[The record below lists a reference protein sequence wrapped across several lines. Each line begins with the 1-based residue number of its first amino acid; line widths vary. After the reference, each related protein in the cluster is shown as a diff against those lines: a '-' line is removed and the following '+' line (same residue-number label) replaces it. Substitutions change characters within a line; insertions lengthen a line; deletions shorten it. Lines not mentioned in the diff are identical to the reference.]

1 MQKIHKS
8 NFYQSPVQMCSV
20 IKWSDNGTAV
30 VVARNMDWL
39 EDMKSN
45 LWLFPRGIQ
54 REGLAGK
61 NSLTWASKYGSVIA
75 SAYDLAST
83 DGMNEKSLACHMLW
97 LAESDYGKRDEKI
110 PGLSVSLW
118 LQFFLDKFA
127 NVEEAVTYVENHP
140 FQIIPCIVGTTGKV
154 SEVHMMIEDGS
165 GDAAI
170 FEYTDGGRSR
180 VYHNKEYSVM
190 TNSPPF
196 NKQLENLKQY
206 QGFGGDRKLPG
217 STEAADRFVRAAYY
231 QKSLPKNIATAR
243 EAVAGVISV
252 ARNVSQPFGTA
263 DPFRP
268 NIAPTRWRTVSDL
281 TNRVYYFE
289 STTSPNI
296 IWVRLDELDFKNGAS
311 VKKFDLVNATN
322 LVGNVSSEFKSTGAL
337 DWAKPVASR

>member
-1 MQKIHKS
+1 
-8 NFYQSPVQMCSV
+8 MCIV
-20 IKWSDNGTAV
+20 IKWAYNGTAI

-39 EDMKSN
+39 ENMRSN
-45 LWLFPRGIQ
+45 LWLFPRGIN

-61 NSLTWASKYGSVIA
+61 NSLTWASKYGSVIT

-83 DGMNEKSLACHMLW
+83 DGMNEKCLACHMLW
-97 LAESDYGKRDEKI
+97 LAESDYGRRNEKI

-118 LQFFLDKFA
+118 LQFVLDNFA
-127 NVEEAVTYVENHP
+127 NVDEAVTYVENHP
-140 FQIIPCIVGTTGKV
+140 FQILPCIVGTTGKV
-154 SEVHMMIEDGS
+154 SEVHMMIEDVS

-170 FEYTDGGRSR
+170 FEYTDGGKSK
-180 VYHNKEYSVM
+180 VYHNKGYNIM

-231 QKSLPKNIATAR
+231 QKSLPKNISSSR

-263 DPFRP
+263 DPLRP
-268 NIAPTRWRTVSDL
+268 NISPTRWRTVSDL

-289 STTSPNI
+289 STTSPSI
-296 IWVRLDELDFKNGAS
+296 VWVRLDELDFAAGAP
-311 VKKFDLVNATN
+311 VKKIDLVNGTDR
-322 LVGNVSSEFKSTGAL
+322 VGNVSSEFKSTEPYV
-337 DWAKPVASR
+337 WAKPMTTA

>member
-1 MQKIHKS
+1 
-8 NFYQSPVQMCSV
+8 MCSV
-20 IKWSDNGTAV
+20 IKWSDNGTAI

-39 EDMKSN
+39 ENMRSN
-45 LWLFPRGIQ
+45 LWLFPRGIN

-61 NSLTWASKYGSVIA
+61 NSLIWSSKYGSVIA

-83 DGMNEKSLACHMLW
+83 DGMNVKSLACHMLW
-97 LAESDYGKRDEKI
+97 LAESDYGRRDEKI

-118 LQFFLDKFA
+118 LQFVLDNFA
-127 NVEEAVTYVENHP
+127 NVDEAVTYVENHP
-140 FQIIPCIVGTTGKV
+140 FQMLPCIVGTTGKV
-154 SEVHMMIEDGS
+154 SEVHMMIEDVS

-170 FEYTDGGRSR
+170 FEYTDGGKSK
-180 VYHNKEYSVM
+180 VYHNKGHNVM

-231 QKSLPKNIATAR
+231 QKSLPKNITSAR

-263 DPFRP
+263 DQHRP
-268 NIAPTRWRTVSDL
+268 NISPTRWRTVSDL

-289 STTSPNI
+289 STTSPSI
-296 IWVRLDELDFKNGAS
+296 VWVRLDELVFAAGAP
-311 VKKFDLVNATN
+311 VKKIDLANGTDR
-322 LVGNVSSEFKSTGAL
+322 VGNVSSEFKSAEPFV
-337 DWAKPVASR
+337 WAKPMTTA

>member
-1 MQKIHKS
+1 
-8 NFYQSPVQMCSV
+8 MCSV

-39 EDMKSN
+39 EDMKTN
-45 LWLFPRGIQ
+45 LWLFPRGMN
-54 REGLAGK
+54 REGLARK
-61 NSLTWASKYGSVIA
+61 NSLSWTSKYGSVIA

-97 LAESDYGKRDEKI
+97 LAESDYGKRDENI

-118 LQFFLDKFA
+118 LQFFLDNFA
-127 NVEEAVTYVENHP
+127 NVKEAVTYVENDP
-140 FQIIPCIVGTTGKV
+140 FQILPCVVGTTGKV
-154 SEVHMMIEDGS
+154 SEVHMMIEDIS

-170 FEYTDGGRSR
+170 FEYTDGGKLKI
-180 VYHNKEYSVM
+180 YHDKQYNVM
-190 TNSPPF
+190 TNSPTF
-196 NKQLENLKQY
+196 NKQLEHLKEY
-206 QGFGGDRKLPG
+206 QGFGGNKRLPG

-231 QKSLPKNIATAR
+231 QASLPDSITTAR

-268 NIAPTRWRTVSDL
+268 NISPTQWRTVSDL

-296 IWVRLDELDFKNGAS
+296 IWVRLDELDFSNGAPL
-311 VKKFDLVNATN
+311 KKIDLVNGTDH
-322 LVGNVSSEFKSTGAL
+322 VGNVSSKFKITEQFE
-337 DWAKPVASR
+337 WAKPTTTA